1 MAGVKRIVHKVP
13 ALARAAGV
21 LDALGISRA
30 PLTLAQLTERLGAPK
45 ASVLGVCRALTEER
59 LLARGADGSYALGP
73 RAFELC
79 SMARTELP
87 GVRAVGFTYPENQA
101 FFLAECAQLVD
112 YAQIHGIAVDAR
124 CAERSLAAQ
133 TDHIEKFIAAGVDLI
148 LVEAVTS
155 HGLEAV
161 LNRAE
166 KARIPV
172 VAVGTATSGAGSAV
186 MTDNAKAGSLAAA
199 LLAKSV
205 GGSGSLALIDGTAIT
220 ANADRM
226 SGFLDIVAGYPA
238 LSVSARARGALDQES
253 GQQAAREILN
263 SGAPIDGVF
272 AVNDQ
277 IALGVSKEFADAGK
291 AVPIVSVDG
300 VRETAEQILAG
311 GPIIGTA
318 AQDPRHLMSLAL
330 EIGIA
335 LSSSPGT
342 AQNTVFLPP
351 RLIDATTAK
360 GYEPWG

>member
-1 MAGVKRIVHKVP
+1 MGGVERTVHKVP
-13 ALARAAGV
+13 ALARAARV
-21 LDALGISRA
+21 LDALGVSGA

-45 ASVLGVCRALTEER
+45 ASVLGICRALAEER
-59 LLARGADGSYALGP
+59 LLARGTDGSYALGP

-79 SMARTELP
+79 SLARTEFP
-87 GVRAVGFTYPENQA
+87 SVRAVGFTYPENQA

-112 YAQIHGIAVDAR
+112 YAQTHGIAVDAR
-124 CAERSLAAQ
+124 CAERSLDAQ

-155 HGLEAV
+155 HGLEA
-161 LNRAE
+161 
-166 KARIPV
+166 
-172 VAVGTATSGAGSAV
+172 
-186 MTDNAKAGSLAAA
+186 
-199 LLAKSV
+199 
-205 GGSGSLALIDGTAIT
+205 
-220 ANADRM
+220 
-226 SGFLDIVAGYPA
+226 GFLDIVAGYPA

-263 SGAPIDGVF
+263 SGASIDGVF